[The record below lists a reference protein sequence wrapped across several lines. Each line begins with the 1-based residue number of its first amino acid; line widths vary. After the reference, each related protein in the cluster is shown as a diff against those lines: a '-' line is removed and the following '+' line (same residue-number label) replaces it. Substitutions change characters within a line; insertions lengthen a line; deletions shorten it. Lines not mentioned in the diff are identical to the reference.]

1 MEGLSQLALVWD
13 KQVFDTFYQPCRPNK
28 DEDYSE
34 SQLPLARDS
43 SRITL
48 AHRAAFYGD
57 AQTVDAILKK
67 IRSDFSSGQ
76 QPDTIKL

>member
-1 MEGLSQLALVWD
+1 LALVWD